1 MRRKMKK
8 IAAICTALT
17 MLIPASPVLADQ
29 TITTPSTATV
39 TIGATV
45 DSSYTVTLP
54 TAVPAAS
61 FSKDTGA
68 TPLPGGTEAAYV
80 ATFTA
85 SANGNIPMEKRV
97 TLSLTDEA
105 GVSGGTNSMNFLL
118 YKDGVTTSPD
128 VLTGRISF
136 FGNSFTSPSVAQK
149 SCEWRSGIVD
159 VSSVA
164 DAENLGTDVTAYVHY
179 FTAHKAGTYSR
190 NLSFTIG
197 YEDVT

>member
-8 IAAICTALT
+8 FAVICAALA
-17 MLIPASPVLADQ
+17 MLVPASPVLADQ
-29 TITTPSTATV
+29 TITSPSTATV

-54 TAVPAAS
+54 TAVPSSS
-61 FSKDTGA
+61 FAKDTGV
-68 TPLPGGTEAAYV
+68 TSLPSGTEAAYK

-85 SANGNIPMEKRV
+85 SANGNSPSDKKV

-105 GVSGGTNSMNFLL
+105 GVSAGTNSVTFQL
-118 YKDGVTTSPD
+118 YKDGDTTSAD
-128 VLTGRISF
+128 VLTGMISF
-136 FGNSFTSPSVAQK
+136 FGSSFTAPATAQK
-149 SCEWRSGIVD
+149 SCEWRSGSVD
-159 VSSVA
+159 VSSIA

-197 YEDVT
+197 YENAA